1 MNPMNK
7 ETNTVNEFTL
17 IKFVESILQKLTKN
31 KEIDYHKKQF
41 RQYDPCSEF
50 MLGLRLRFLELLAIT
65 GRQQQI
71 IEEVRKENY
80 PLDESLRICRK
91 FGVIDAQAYLLVKS
105 GGEGEVSE
113 AILLY
118 FKVIYF

>member
-1 MNPMNK
+1 
-7 ETNTVNEFTL
+7 
-17 IKFVESILQKLTKN
+17 
-31 KEIDYHKKQF
+31 
-41 RQYDPCSEF
+41 

-91 FGVIDAQAYLLVKS
+91 FGVIDA
-105 GGEGEVSE
+105 
-113 AILLY
+113 
-118 FKVIYF
+118 